1 MAIEWHYTLN
11 GQQAPAPVSSAQL
24 KQLAASGQLQPT
36 DLVWQEGMTGWV
48 PAGSVKGLFSPGKS
62 LGDSAVIPPP
72 SAGRPTRKP
81 APPYDWANMH
91 PATVL
96 LLTLLTAGLFGLL
109 YSYNDWANMHPVA
122 VLILALLTA
131 GLFGL
136 LYSYKI
142 CHAYSARATGRR
154 ADAAGRT
161 LGKVRHPFGVLL
173 LSYLTLGIYLYYWAY
188 SVMRECNA
196 YTGRKDINPRTE
208 LNLML
213 IFPPYTIYVVLFQVA
228 DMIRRAQV
236 LAGQPETPAVRWA
249 VLFLNP
255 FLLVEVPIL
264 AMIYQDA
271 LNQIWLTVP

>member
-1 MAIEWHYTLN
+1 MAIIEWHYTLN
-11 GQQAPAPVSSAQL
+11 GQQVPVPVTSAQL

-48 PAGSVKGLFSPGKS
+48 PAGSVKGLFTPGKS

-72 SAGRPTRKP
+72 AAGRSTRKP

-91 PATVL
+91 PA
-96 LLTLLTAGLFGLL
+96 
-109 YSYNDWANMHPVA
+109 A
-122 VLILALLTA
+122 VLILTILTV

-161 LGKVRHPFGVLL
+161 LGKVRHPLGVLM
-173 LSYLTLGIYLYYWAY
+173 LSYLTFGIYLYYWTYA
-188 SVMRECNA
+188 VMRECNT

-213 IFPPYTIYVVLFQVA
+213 IFPPYTIYVILFQAA
-228 DMIRRAQV
+228 DMVRRAQA
-236 LAGQPETPAVRWA
+236 LAGQPETPGVRWA

-255 FLLVEVPIL
+255 FLLLEVPIL